1 MTDLGYEVSIDN
13 QLQSDRQG
21 SITGKTGGAVLAG
34 GALASTLALADL
46 AAAHKFRKNMED
58 PEKARAKAEEWNA
71 NAANFVDDS
80 ARPVDIKIKKD
91 HILNQANRAAA
102 EYTFDSSHFFR
113 NNAKDKSK
121 VAKVGDFFNPVAQ
134 RSKGLKSIASNAP
147 KVDVDLYRGL
157 SVGKDKYE
165 DRGEMVS
172 FSPSKDIAASYSRS
186 PGGRGRG
193 KTQEGSTI
201 LWDKSRTGA
210 RAVALPGIRPGQPEY
225 LGTPGKRYY
234 SRGDV
239 NQGQLIGRVTS
250 KVKEDNFKGDRIY
263 FREEED

>member
-21 SITGKTGGAVLAG
+21 SIAGKTGGAILAG

-46 AAAHKFRKNMED
+46 AAAHKFRKDMED
-58 PEKARAKAEEWNA
+58 PDKARAKAEEWNA
-71 NAANFVDDS
+71 NASNFVNES
-80 ARPVDIKIKKD
+80 ARPVDIKINKD
-91 HILNQANRAAA
+91 HIFNQANRAAA

-113 NNAKDKSK
+113 NNAKDKGTLE
-121 VAKVGDFFNPVAQ
+121 KVGDFFNPVAQ

-147 KVDVDLYRGL
+147 VVDVDLYRGL
-157 SVGKDKYE
+157 SVGKDQYK

-172 FSPSKDIAASYSRS
+172 FSPNKDIAVSYSRS

-193 KTQEGSTI
+193 KSQEGSTL
-201 LWDKSRTGA
+201 LWDKARTGA

-225 LGTPGKRYY
+225 LGTPGSRYY

-250 KVKEDNFKGDRIY
+250 RVKEDNFKGDRIY
-263 FREEED
+263 FREED